1 MVQLNTNIGGKKK
14 TIILKSNSKVNGH
27 PLFSFSTDISNA
39 NETRLAQLKPTL
51 DSKAIPSSNT
61 QCKAFTIP
69 KLSSN

>member
-14 TIILKSNSKVNGH
+14 TIILKSNESKGSS
-27 PLFSFSTDISNA
+27 LFSFSTDISNA

-61 QCKAFTIP
+61 QCEAFTIP
-69 KLSSN
+69 EVSSN